1 MKLRYFDTSEFDCPI
16 AGQGDK
22 MDKNFLELL
31 DEARHIASTPFRI
44 TSGYRCPEHNKN
56 VGGVPGSSHTKFVA
70 CDIHCDDSARRYLIV
85 SALLKAGI
93 TRVGISHNF
102 IHADMDLDKPQN
114 LIWTYK

>member
-1 MKLRYFDTSEFDCPI
+1 VKLRYFDTSEFDCPI

-44 TSGYRCPEHNKN
+44 TSGYRCPQHNKN

-70 CDIHCDDSARRYLIV
+70 CDISCEDSARRYLIV
-85 SALLKAGI
+85 SALMK
-93 TRVGISHNF
+93 VGIRRIGISDNF
-102 IHADMDLDKPQN
+102 IHCDMDFDKPQK

>member
-22 MDKNFLELL
+22 MDKNFLDLL

-70 CDIHCDDSARRYLIV
+70 CDISCEDSARRFLIV
-85 SALLKAGI
+85 SSLIKAGI
-93 TRVGISHNF
+93 TRVGISPDF
-102 IHADMDLDKPQN
+102 IHCDMDFDKPQN

>member
-1 MKLRYFDTSEFDCPI
+1 VKLRYFDTSEFDCPI

-31 DEARHIASTPFRI
+31 DEARHLASTPFRI
-44 TSGYRCPEHNKN
+44 TSGYRSPEHNKN

-70 CDIHCDDSARRYLIV
+70 CDIHCDDSARRFLIV

-93 TRVGISHNF
+93 TRIGISHNF
-102 IHADMDLDKPQN
+102 IHCDMDLDKPQN

>member
-22 MDKNFLELL
+22 MNKNFLELL
-31 DEARHIASTPFRI
+31 DDARHIASTPFRI
-44 TSGYRCPEHNKN
+44 TSGYRCPEHNKA

-70 CDIHCDDSARRYLIV
+70 CDIHCDNSARRYLIV
-85 SALLKAGI
+85 SSLMKVGLRRI
-93 TRVGISHNF
+93 GISDNF
-102 IHADMDLDKPQN
+102 IHVDMDYDKPQK

>member
-22 MDKNFLELL
+22 MDKNFLKLL
-31 DEARHIASTPFRI
+31 DEARHIADVPFRI
-44 TSGYRCPEHNKN
+44 TSGYRCPEHNKA

-70 CDIHCDDSARRYLIV
+70 CDIHCDNSARRYLIV
-85 SALLKAGI
+85 SSLMKVGLRRI
-93 TRVGISHNF
+93 GISDNF
-102 IHADMDLDKPQN
+102 IHVDMDYDKPQK

>member
-1 MKLRYFDTSEFDCPI
+1 VKLRYFDTSEFDCPI

-22 MDKNFLELL
+22 MDQSFLKAL
-31 DEARHIASTPFRI
+31 DNARHIASTPFRI

-70 CDIHCDDSARRYLIV
+70 CDIHCDDSARRFLIV

-93 TRVGISHNF
+93 TRIGISHNF
-102 IHADMDLDKPQN
+102 IHCDMDLDKPQN

>member
-1 MKLRYFDTSEFDCPI
+1 MSLRYFDTSEFDCPI

-22 MDKNFLELL
+22 MNEEFLIKLDKS
-31 DEARHIASTPFRI
+31 RHYAGVPFRI
-44 TSGYRCPEHNKN
+44 TSGYRCPEHNKA

-70 CDIHCDDSARRYLIV
+70 CDISCEDSARRYLIV

-93 TRVGISHNF
+93 TRIGISHNF
-102 IHADMDLDKPQN
+102 IHCDMDLDKPQN